1 MIRRPPR
8 STRTVTHL
16 PYTTLFRSSI
26 AEATKPFTP
35 NGRGLAESTILRNP
49 ACRDLYMKEAQP
61 VRRQRRLKRTLT
73 AVLENGPTE
82 SEASRM
88 RYLMRGTKEE
98 LAVQLIQAER
108 RLQTSNSANALLR
121 NTMLKKEL
129 GSLKNDKKKS
139 VKKKN
144 SRG

>member
-1 MIRRPPR
+1 MQKPAYEMRI
-8 STRTVTHL
+8 SD
-16 PYTTLFRSSI
+16 RSSDVC
-26 AEATKPFTP
+26 
-35 NGRGLAESTILRNP
+35 SS
-49 ACRDLYMKEAQP
+49 DLAQP

-108 RLQTSNSANALLR
+108 RLKTSNSANALIR
-121 NTMLKKEL
+121 NTMLKRSEENTSARQ
-129 GSLKNDKKKS
+129 SLMRISYAVFCLKKQKNICTLK
-139 VKKKN
+139 
-144 SRG
+144 